1 MSSLS
6 KTPLSISSLYA
17 ELSTVISSAFPRS
30 RELWVKGEIQ
40 KVSDYFHK
48 SGHCY
53 IDLIDPD
60 YPDPAK
66 APVLRVKCWKQTW
79 SVLRSRLS
87 QEGIEL
93 ADGMNVIISGY
104 IDFYQVKGE
113 VSLILES
120 IDLESLLGR
129 LALERKRLI
138 EALSKEGLLELN
150 KSIPIPPV
158 PLKVGLVASPG
169 TEGYS
174 DFVGQL
180 MISGYGFHVVVAPTQ
195 VQGSS
200 ASKLVV
206 AALDAL
212 AGCEL
217 DVAVI
222 VRGGGSKADL
232 LTFDDASVARRVATM
247 PVPVLAGIGH
257 TGDQS
262 VVDLVANSSFIT
274 PTSCGRWLVEAVDAY
289 MEYVQS
295 SAGNISFLAVESI
308 THVENYFATLSGR
321 ISAGGSRALDDQARI
336 VTGIASKLTSQAL
349 IHLVREREALKH
361 ISKQLSDSATRA
373 ISSNATNLD
382 NARRLALAYD
392 PIHQIERGYSITW
405 VRDGEGKRIMRSIQD
420 AGIGETLITRL
431 GDGDIQSEVSSPGDT
446 LSFSGI
452 ALRSEVSL
460 HGEDK

>member
-1 MSSLS
+1 MSNLRD
-6 KTPLSISSLYA
+6 TPLSISSLYA
-17 ELSTVISSAFPRS
+17 ELGAVVAKAFPRS

-66 APVLRVKCWKQTW
+66 APILRVKCWKQTW
-79 SVLRSRLS
+79 SVLRSQLS

-93 ADGMNVIISGY
+93 ASGMNVVINGY
-104 IDFYQVKGE
+104 IDFYQVRGE
-113 VSLILES
+113 VSFILEG

-138 EALSKEGLLELN
+138 ESLSKEGLLELN
-150 KSIPIPPV
+150 KSITIPPV
-158 PLKVGLVASPG
+158 PLRIGLVASPG

-174 DFVGQL
+174 DFIGQL
-180 MISGYGFHVVVAPTQ
+180 MDSGYGFHVVIVPTQ

-200 ASKLVV
+200 AAESIVT
-206 AALDAL
+206 ALDLL
-212 AGCEL
+212 ASYDL

-247 PVPVLAGIGH
+247 PVPVLTGIGH

-274 PTSCGRWLVEAVDAY
+274 PTSCGRWLVEVVDSY
-289 MEYVQS
+289 METIQS
-295 SAGNISFLAVESI
+295 SASQISSLAVESI
-308 THVENYFATLSGR
+308 TYAENYFATLSGK
-321 ISAGGSRALDDQARI
+321 IATAGNRALDNQVKVITSLA
-336 VTGIASKLTSQAL
+336 GKLTSQAL
-349 IHLVREREALKH
+349 VHLVREREVLKH
-361 ISKQLSDSATRA
+361 LSRRLSDSAMRT
-373 ISSNATNLD
+373 ISYNSAAVE

-392 PIHQIERGYSITW
+392 PIRQIERGYSITW
-405 VRDGEGKRIMRSIQD
+405 VSDGEDKRIMRSIRD
-420 AGIGETLITRL
+420 ADIGDTLITRL
-431 GDGDIQSEVSSPGDT
+431 SNGSIHSRVS
-446 LSFSGI
+446 
-452 ALRSEVSL
+452 AL
-460 HGEDK
+460 GEDGSAFSEDRQ